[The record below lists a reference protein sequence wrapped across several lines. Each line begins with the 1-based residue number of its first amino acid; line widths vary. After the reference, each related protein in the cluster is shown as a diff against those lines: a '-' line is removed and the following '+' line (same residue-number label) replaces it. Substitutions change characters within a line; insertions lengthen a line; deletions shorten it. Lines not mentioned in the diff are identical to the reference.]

1 MALKVVQYLEQ
12 ITPPN
17 NGISTSSPISLQ
29 TGYLRFSA
37 IGGAS
42 YIRLDADNGVGVTTS
57 TGFAISQNHVEI
69 LKERVARQKIS
80 GITTGTSTVV
90 TFGENFG
97 NPFIVGDYVTIS
109 GALPVGLNTVHQVIT
124 SKTDN
129 SITISAN
136 TSSIS
141 GIVTVTNSTVSR
153 SITICATTLSN
164 NVSLNISEVQIAG
177 Q

>member
-1 MALKVVQYLEQ
+1 MALKIVQYLEQ
-12 ITPPN
+12 VTPPN

-29 TGYLRFSA
+29 TGYLRFSS
-37 IGGAS
+37 IGGSS
-42 YIRLDADNGVGVTTS
+42 YIRLDVNNSVGVTTS
-57 TGFAISQNHVEI
+57 TGFAIPQNHVEI

-80 GITTGTSTVV
+80 GITTGASTVI

-109 GALPVGLNTVHQVIT
+109 GALPVGLNTVHQLIT
-124 SKTDN
+124 SRTDN

-136 TSSIS
+136 TSSVS
-141 GIVTVTNSTVSR
+141 GILTVTNATVSR
-153 SITICATTLSN
+153 SIKISATALSD